1 MSFRGRNVIGSCLH
15 VCAAVSAKVTTIM
28 PASSMHMLYTS
39 HLNRTLPICHTCPV
53 TSSVVLCFVCV
64 IFLPSTLSSRI
75 VFLGTA
81 GSVIILQGF
90 VYEARMEQTNANSS
104 ANIK

>member
-1 MSFRGRNVIGSCLH
+1 
-15 VCAAVSAKVTTIM
+15 M
-28 PASSMHMLYTS
+28 PASSMRMLYAS
-39 HLNRTLPICHTCPV
+39 HLNRTLQICHTCPV

>member
-1 MSFRGRNVIGSCLH
+1 
-15 VCAAVSAKVTTIM
+15 M
-28 PASSMHMLYTS
+28 PASCMHMLYTS

-81 GSVIILQGF
+81 GNVIILQGF
-90 VYEARMEQTNANSS
+90 MRPDGADQCKQLCKHKMRAWPLLAEKLGAIFKLTSLS
-104 ANIK
+104 